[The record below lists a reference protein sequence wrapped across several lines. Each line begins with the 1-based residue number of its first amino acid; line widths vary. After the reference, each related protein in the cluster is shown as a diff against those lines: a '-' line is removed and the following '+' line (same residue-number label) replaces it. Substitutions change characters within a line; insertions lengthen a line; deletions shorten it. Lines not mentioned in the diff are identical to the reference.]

1 MLVDEVSHT
10 FQTGQLQAVGVSEG
24 KALHSSGTVV
34 SGLGC
39 LDLVV
44 EEDDLGTSPP
54 EDLVG
59 GTELA
64 DNSISIGIHCDRGW
78 FVCDVQVAVISR
90 DMIPLACAAPYIS
103 CCRSAHKP
111 DASSERRHLSLLAEF
126 PHLYSFAK
134 CFSHLSS
141 LAALV
146 VHSLAARLSTDIIAR
161 MEISFLCKV

>member
-78 FVCDVQVAVISR
+78 FGCDVQVAVINR
-90 DMIPLACAAPYIS
+90 DMIPLACAAPYIP

-111 DASSERRHLSLLAEF
+111 DASSMRRHLSGRIPSPVLVCQMFFTPELLGNA
-126 PHLYSFAK
+126 
-134 CFSHLSS
+134 CFSQFDSMS
-141 LAALV
+141 L
-146 VHSLAARLSTDIIAR
+146 
-161 MEISFLCKV
+161 C